1 MSLVT
6 TAHEES
12 TKSAAHQMHSAF
24 HAATCKHRP
33 EPSFQSNLHGSAFS
47 SKNSLI
53 ADTTGAFSTDNRRKK
68 QLQRQPSSKKGSA
81 TQSCCPLRRKK
92 SLGRTCCPD
101 QRSGAIM
108 MLRMTSGK
116 LMKHALITGCEASHG
131 QQCCISFHMSGV
143 CAIYR
148 SSSCILDCFAVLQ
161 STMLA
166 CW

>member
-1 MSLVT
+1 
-6 TAHEES
+6 
-12 TKSAAHQMHSAF
+12 MHSAF

-92 SLGRTCCPD
+92 SPGRPSWPN

-116 LMKHALITGCEASHG
+116 LMKHAFMSDSGRIA
-131 QQCCISFHMSGV
+131 CCISFHRSGV
-143 CAIYR
+143 CVIHR
-148 SSSCILDCFAVLQ
+148 SSFSSHCCACWTALQ
-161 STMLA
+161 SCSPPFA
-166 CW
+166 CQLLQI